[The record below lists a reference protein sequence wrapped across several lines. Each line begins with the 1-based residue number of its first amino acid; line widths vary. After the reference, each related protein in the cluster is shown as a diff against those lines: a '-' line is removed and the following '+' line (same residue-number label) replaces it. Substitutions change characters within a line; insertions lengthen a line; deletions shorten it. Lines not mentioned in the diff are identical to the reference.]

1 MAQNEKLQYFGDYHT
16 HTHYSDGVS
25 TVQQNIDEAVS
36 KGLRELAFTDHG
48 FNNPGYGS
56 LSRESFKTQR
66 AEIKKYSEG
75 RNIKIY
81 HGIEADIIGLDG
93 AIDLNQDELGDIEV
107 LIVGY
112 HSFAKAQSFYDWR
125 KIYVNSFLSF
135 LLKPS
140 RSVIER
146 NTKTLIN
153 AVKRYPIDILAHINH
168 LMKVD
173 CYELSKACADYGT
186 YIELNAKHLNTPEE
200 LEGILKSG
208 ARLIANSDAHHF
220 SRIAGFSAIE
230 EALKKQGVEPTALE
244 NYAKLP
250 EFPRRKLR
258 IKE

>member
-25 TVQQNIDEAVS
+25 TVQQNIDEAIS
-36 KGLRELAFTDHG
+36 KGLKELAFTDHG
-48 FNNPGYGS
+48 FNNPS
-56 LSRESFKTQR
+56 NKALSRQSFKAQS
-66 AEIKKYSEG
+66 AEIEKYSQG
-75 RNIKIY
+75 RDIKIY
-81 HGIEADIIGLDG
+81 HGVEADIIGLDG
-93 AIDLNQDELGDIEV
+93 TIDLYPEELGDMEM

-112 HSFAKAQSFYDWR
+112 HSFAKAKSFYDWQ
-125 KIYVNSFLSF
+125 KIYVNSSLSF
-135 LLKPS
+135 MLKPS

-153 AVKRYPIDILAHINH
+153 AVKNYPIDILAHINH

-186 YIELNAKHLNTPEE
+186 YIELNVKHMRSPDE
-200 LEGILKSG
+200 LEQILRSG
-208 ARLIANSDAHHF
+208 ARLVVNSDAHHF
-220 SRIAGFSAIE
+220 SKIAEFSAVE
-230 EALKKQGVEPTALE
+230 KALKNQGATLSVLE
-244 NYAKLP
+244 NYAKIP